1 MIHRNRKW
9 KREKIADRRSRQR
22 VGETLLTRRFRQR
35 VPEVLLALLLLF
47 VVGEFVCANLFHY
60 TRYMDA
66 DIAGEVLFA
75 KMTAKNGLI
84 PPSTWAYSTE
94 RRTLYPCR
102 LGAVL
107 YALTGNLNL
116 SMGIACSLSFCF
128 LLLLMGLLYKK
139 AGFSRIELLCALLF
153 TLTLTCNIQGF
164 QTMIALYAGYYL
176 SQMGGLFLTLL
187 LLTGL
192 SGKRREVGEKRRSFG
207 NEVRMAG
214 LILLAVLLGRQGM
227 RAFLMV
233 YLPIAGI
240 TFFLWLVKK
249 RERGALQFVTAL
261 LLTFLNDLTV
271 KITAS
276 NPLSTTRN
284 LRHGPEKLFRVVIPQ
299 IGEMM
304 QLPEGRW
311 LWILPC
317 VLGMIGLFFA
327 GADCCRKQEE
337 GDLLAAQVVLCL
349 WASLMG
355 MVFSASFTTMESSSR
370 YFIALPF
377 AIGVSCAYLLLRSR
391 KKGESRCVRTLS
403 LVMVLLALATG
414 SRAAW
419 INMDQ
424 LLLRDDTGN
433 SWLAKA
439 GKVLEEKGYDHAYS
453 TFYLAGPVSVL
464 TNGRV
469 QVAQLD
475 QFRDMKAM
483 KWLSDASWYPP
494 LTKSEE
500 KTAFLVTEANRK
512 DMELF
517 LQKHPDLLLGVTEL
531 DGLWIYEC
539 KRNVTRWGE

>member
-116 SMGIACSLSFCF
+116 SMGMACSLSCCF

-192 SGKRREVGEKRRSFG
+192 SGKRREVGEKRSSFG

-233 YLPIAGI
+233 YLPIAGT

-249 RERGALQFVTAL
+249 REREALQFVTAL
-261 LLTFLNDLTV
+261 FLALLNDLTV

-317 VLGMIGLFFA
+317 MLGMIGLFFA
-327 GADCCRKQEE
+327 CADCCRKQEE

-355 MVFSASFTTMESSSR
+355 MVFSASFTTMESSLR

-377 AIGVSCAYLLLRSR
+377 AIGASCAYLLLRSR
-391 KKGESRCVRTLS
+391 KNRESRCVRTLS

-424 LLLRDDTGN
+424 LLLRDETEN

-439 GKVLEEKGYDHAYS
+439 GRFLEEKGYDHAYS

-475 QFRDMKAM
+475 RFRDMKAM

-531 DGLWIYEC
+531 DGLRIYEC

>member
-1 MIHRNRKW
+1 M
-9 KREKIADRRSRQR
+9 
-22 VGETLLTRRFRQR
+22 GEALLARRFRQR
-35 VPEVLLALLLLF
+35 VGEVLLALLLLF

-116 SMGIACSLSFCF
+116 SMGIACSLSCCF
-128 LLLLMGLLYKK
+128 LLLLMGLLYQK

-207 NEVRMAG
+207 NEVRMVV

-261 LLTFLNDLTV
+261 FLALLNDLTV
-271 KITAS
+271 KMTAS

-327 GADCCRKQEE
+327 CADCCRKQEE
-337 GDLLAAQVVLCL
+337 GDLLAAQVVLSL

-377 AIGVSCAYLLLRSR
+377 AIGASCAYLLLRSR

-403 LVMVLLALATG
+403 LVMVLLALTTG

-424 LLLRDDTGN
+424 LLLRDDTDH

-439 GKVLEEKGYDHAYS
+439 GRVLEEKGYDHAYS

-483 KWLSDASWYPP
+483 QWLSDASWYPP

-512 DMELF
+512 DMELY

-531 DGLWIYEC
+531 DGLRIYEC

>member
-1 MIHRNRKW
+1 M
-9 KREKIADRRSRQR
+9 
-22 VGETLLTRRFRQR
+22 GETLLTRRFRQR

-116 SMGIACSLSFCF
+116 SMGMACSLSCCF

-192 SGKRREVGEKRRSFG
+192 SGKRREVGEKRSSFG

-233 YLPIAGI
+233 YLPIAGT

-249 RERGALQFVTAL
+249 REREALQFVTAL
-261 LLTFLNDLTV
+261 FLALLNDLTV

-317 VLGMIGLFFA
+317 MLGMIGLFFA
-327 GADCCRKQEE
+327 CADCCRKQEE

-355 MVFSASFTTMESSSR
+355 MVFSASFTTMESSLR

-377 AIGVSCAYLLLRSR
+377 AIGASCAYLLLRSR
-391 KKGESRCVRTLS
+391 KNRESRCVRTLS

-424 LLLRDDTGN
+424 LLLRDETEN

-439 GKVLEEKGYDHAYS
+439 GRFLEEKGYDHAYS

-475 QFRDMKAM
+475 RFRDMKAM

-531 DGLWIYEC
+531 DGLRIYEC

>member
-1 MIHRNRKW
+1 M
-9 KREKIADRRSRQR
+9 ED
-22 VGETLLTRRFRQR
+22 RRFRQR
-35 VPEVLLALLLLF
+35 VGEALLALLLLF

-116 SMGIACSLSFCF
+116 SMGMACSLSFCF
-128 LLLLMGLLYKK
+128 LLFLMGVLYKK

-153 TLTLTCNIQGF
+153 TFTLTCNIQGF

-176 SQMGGLFLTLL
+176 SQMEGLFLTLL

-192 SGKRREVGEKRRSFG
+192 SGRRGEYGERRRHFG
-207 NEVRMAG
+207 NEARMVG
-214 LILLAVLLGRQGM
+214 LILVAVLLGRQGM

-233 YLPIAGI
+233 YLSIAGT
-240 TFFLWLVKK
+240 TFFRWLVKK
-249 RERGALQFVTAL
+249 REKQALQLVTAL
-261 LLTFLNDLTV
+261 LLTFLNYLTV
-271 KITAS
+271 KMTVS

-317 VLGMIGLFFA
+317 VLGVLGVIFA
-327 GADCCRKQEE
+327 CGDCCRKQEE

-349 WASLMG
+349 WASLMV

-377 AIGVSCAYLLLRSR
+377 AVGGSCAYLLLRN
-391 KKGESRCVRTLS
+391 GERMKSRCGRILPFVI
-403 LVMVLLALATG
+403 VLLALTTG
-414 SRAAW
+414 FCAARINRA
-419 INMDQ
+419 Q
-424 LLLRDDTGN
+424 LLLWDDTGS

-439 GKVLEEKGYDHAYS
+439 GRFLEEKGYDYAYS

-475 QFRDMKAM
+475 DFRDMKAM
-483 KWLSDASWYPP
+483 QWLSDASWYPP
-494 LTKSEE
+494 QVKSEE

-531 DGLWIYEC
+531 DGLRVYEC